1 MDPTD
6 TIIVVSSLM
15 VVVLAGIALMIWRIV
30 VLMGKDELIIDDGLR
45 GMTGVINVHLCPNS
59 NISLCPEHLQQMIAV
74 IQICSLV
81 DDEDLTNKIMRS
93 NFDQAILRET
103 VINHSLQ
110 NGKIT
115 TGNATNTIV

>member
-59 NISLCPEHLQQMIAV
+59 NITLCPEHLQRMITV
-74 IQICSLV
+74 VSICSLV

-103 VINHSLQ
+103 VINPPVR
-110 NGKIT
+110 NGMFT
-115 TGNATNTIV
+115 TNNRTNTIV